1 MKYRQYLKLEKSL
14 SDNTVDAYLT
24 DLDKLLAYLTLEN
37 INILDVRLENLED
50 FSAGLHDIGIHPR
63 SQARILSGIRSF
75 YRFLIMEDYLKADP
89 TELLE
94 SPQTGFKLPEVMTVE
109 EIDLLIGSIDRS
121 TKEGQRNRAIL
132 ETLYSCGLRVSE
144 LCNLKLSELY
154 FEEGFIK
161 VEGKGSKQRLVPISP
176 RTIGQLMKEG
186 KKEEA
191 ETARARVAELKEG
204 NKELDAAMTQAATDM
219 QNVLYTIPNIPYDS
233 VPEGVGAEDN
243 VVEKMGGMETELPK
257 DALPHWELA
266 KKYDLIDFDL
276 GVKITGA
283 GFPVYKGKGAQL
295 QRALINFFL
304 DEARKSGYTEIMP
317 PTVVNAA
324 SGYGTGQLPD
334 KEGQM
339 YHCEVD
345 DLYLIPTAEVPV
357 TNIYRDVI
365 LEEKQLPIMNCAYTQ
380 CFRREA
386 GSYGK
391 DVRGLNRLHEF
402 SKVELVR
409 IDKPEHSKQSHQE
422 MLDHVEGL
430 LQKLELP
437 YRILRLCGGDMS
449 FTAALCFDFEVYS
462 EAQKRWL
469 EVSSVSNFDTY
480 QANRLKCRYRNAE
493 KKTELCHTLN
503 GSALALPRIVAALLE
518 NNQTPE
524 GIRIP
529 KALVPYCGF
538 DMIE

>member
-1 MKYRQYLKLEKSL
+1 MLTIKQITEDTEKVISGLEKKHFAGAREAIANVL
-14 SDNTVDAYLT
+14 EMDAKRRNAQNE
-24 DLDKLLAYLTLEN
+24 LDKNLA
-37 INILDVRLENLED
+37 
-50 FSAGLHDIGIHPR
+50 
-63 SQARILSGIRSF
+63 
-75 YRFLIMEDYLKADP
+75 
-89 TELLE
+89 
-94 SPQTGFKLPEVMTVE
+94 EVNAT
-109 EIDLLIGSIDRS
+109 
-121 TKEGQRNRAIL
+121 
-132 ETLYSCGLRVSE
+132 
-144 LCNLKLSELY
+144 
-154 FEEGFIK
+154 
-161 VEGKGSKQRLVPISP
+161 SK
-176 RTIGQLMKEG
+176 TIGMLMKEG

-191 ETARARVAELKEG
+191 EAAKAHVAEIKEISKG
-204 NKELDAAMTQAATDM
+204 LQAEMEKAANDLLEL
-219 QNVLYTIPNIPYDS
+219 LYTIPNIPYDE
-233 VPEGVGAEDN
+233 VPEGKTAEDN
-243 VVEKMGGMETELPK
+243 VVVKMGGMETELPK

-266 KKYDLIDFDL
+266 KKYNLIDFDL

-283 GFPVYKGKGAQL
+283 GFPVYRGKGAQL

-304 DEARKSGYTEIMP
+304 NEARVAGYEEIMP

-339 YHCEVD
+339 YHCNLD

-365 LEEKQLPIMNCAYTQ
+365 LDEKSLPIKNCAYTQ

-402 SKVELVR
+402 SKVEIVR
-409 IDKPEHSKQSHQE
+409 IDTPEHSKESHKE
-422 MLDHVEGL
+422 MLAHVEGL

-449 FTAALCFDFEVYS
+449 FTSAICYDFEVYS

-480 QANRLKCRYRNAE
+480 QANRLKCRFRNSD

-538 DMIE
+538 DMID